1 MRQSQEIGSLDAASS
16 AALAD
21 LYFIRINIVC
31 ADYPCFGRA
40 ESLLY
45 IVSLCTAK
53 VLKCIDITKEIKL
66 KMY

>member
-1 MRQSQEIGSLDAASS
+1 MRQSQELGSLEAASS

-21 LYFIRINIVC
+21 LYLIRMNIVY

-45 IVSLCTAK
+45 LLLISTTK
-53 VLKCIDITKEIKL
+53 VQKCIDISKLFKL

>member
-1 MRQSQEIGSLDAASS
+1 MRQSQEIGSLEAASS

-21 LYFIRINIVC
+21 LYLIRINIVY

-45 IVSLCTAK
+45 LVLISTTK
-53 VLKCIDITKEIKL
+53 VQKSIDICKDIKL